1 MSTHHFGFGSPQYLL
16 ALLVVPL
23 FFVFLALVRRRRVRY
38 TVEFSNVAVVAA
50 VVAKRRRR
58 PPELLAWILLA
69 LALAAAAAALA
80 RPHIELSAANRT
92 AMVVL
97 LVDVSGSMQAQ
108 DVKPN
113 RLTAVVTAMHEFLN
127 VIPAADKVG
136 LVTFSDK
143 VEVIAAP
150 TTDHAA
156 VSTDLDVLAP
166 QGGTALGNGVDT
178 AVNLIVSSLAASG
191 IHRQPGQFL
200 PGAIVLESD
209 GAQTRGRV
217 SPFQAAQLAKATG
230 VRIYGVALG
239 KRHAFITQGSG
250 YFELK
255 IPVPPDPGTVG
266 ILVRTSGGVA
276 YAARNATRLENV
288 YRQIGLTIGTRPQRT
303 DITSWF
309 ELAAAILLVLA
320 VIAARLRGA
329 PLP

>member
-1 MSTHHFGFGSPQYLL
+1 VGIHHFGFGSPQYLL

-23 FFVFLALVRRRRVRY
+23 FLVFLAIVRRRRVRY
-38 TVEFSNVAVVAA
+38 TVTFSNVAVVAR
-50 VVAKRRRR
+50 VVARRRRR
-58 PPELLAWILLA
+58 PPELVAWVLLA
-69 LALAAAAAALA
+69 LALAVAALALA
-80 RPHIELSAANRT
+80 RPHVQTSAANRT
-92 AMVVL
+92 ATIVL
-97 LVDVSGSMQAQ
+97 LVDVSQSMQAQ

-127 VIPAADKVG
+127 VVPPEDKVG

-143 VEVIAAP
+143 VDVLSPP

-156 VSTDLDVLAP
+156 VSNDLDVLAP
-166 QGGTALGNGVDT
+166 QGGTALGNGVDA
-178 AVNLIVSSLAASG
+178 AVKLIVSSLAADG
-191 IHRQPGQFL
+191 IHHEPGQYL
-200 PGAIVLESD
+200 PAAIVLESD
-209 GAQTRGRV
+209 GAQTRGVV
-217 SPFQAAQLAKATG
+217 SPFRAAQLAKATG

-239 KRHAFITQGSG
+239 RRNAFLAQGSG

-288 YRQIGLTIGTRPQRT
+288 YRQLGLTIGTRPQRT

-309 ELAAAILLVLA
+309 LFGAAILLVLA
-320 VIAARLRGA
+320 VLASRLRGS

>member
-1 MSTHHFGFGSPQYLL
+1 MFTCLYNFKKNAYCAATYSLKGGTLVGAGSLDFSAPKFEIAITGGTGKFRSATGDVEASPVGRTTPSRSRSPSLQHQ
-16 ALLVVPL
+16 
-23 FFVFLALVRRRRVRY
+23 RV
-38 TVEFSNVAVVAA
+38 
-50 VVAKRRRR
+50 
-58 PPELLAWILLA
+58 
-69 LALAAAAAALA
+69 

-217 SPFQAAQLAKATG
+217 SPFQAAQLARATG

-276 YAARNATRLENV
+276 YAARNATKLENV

>member
-1 MSTHHFGFGSPQYLL
+1 
-16 ALLVVPL
+16 
-23 FFVFLALVRRRRVRY
+23 
-38 TVEFSNVAVVAA
+38 
-50 VVAKRRRR
+50 
-58 PPELLAWILLA
+58 
-69 LALAAAAAALA
+69 
-80 RPHIELSAANRT
+80 
-92 AMVVL
+92 
-97 LVDVSGSMQAQ
+97 VDVSQSMQAQ

-127 VIPAADKVG
+127 VVPPADKIG

-143 VEVIAAP
+143 VDVLSPP

-156 VSTDLDVLAP
+156 VSNDLDVLAP
-166 QGGTALGNGVDT
+166 QGGTALGNGVDA
-178 AVNLIVSSLAASG
+178 AVKLIVSSLATDG
-191 IHRQPGQFL
+191 IHHKPGQYL
-200 PGAIVLESD
+200 PAAIVLESD
-209 GAQTRGRV
+209 GAQTRGQI

-239 KRHAFITQGSG
+239 NRHAFLAQGSG

-276 YAARNATRLENV
+276 YAARNANKLENV
-288 YRQIGLTIGTRPQRT
+288 YRQLGLTIGTRPQRT

-309 ELAAAILLVLA
+309 LFGAAILLVLA
-320 VIAARLRGA
+320 VLASRLRGS

>member
-16 ALLVVPL
+16 VLLVVPL
-23 FFVFLALVRRRRVRY
+23 FFAFLAIVRRRRVRY

-80 RPHIELSAANRT
+80 RPHVELSAANRT

-150 TTDHAA
+150 TTDHPA

-166 QGGTALGNGVDT
+166 QGGTALGNGVAA
-178 AVNLIVSSLAASG
+178 AVNLIVSSLAADG
-191 IHRQPGQFL
+191 IHRRPGEFL

-209 GAQTRGRV
+209 GAQTRGRI
-217 SPFQAAQLAKATG
+217 SPFQAAQLARATG

-239 KRHAFITQGSG
+239 NRHAFITQGSG

-276 YAARNATRLENV
+276 YAARNATKLENV